1 MNRIAIDIDEVLVP
15 FLNPMARYHKQKS
28 GIQKTDTPKYS
39 YVYRDIFNVTE
50 EESQK
55 MVREFYKSGHFKV
68 LKPIRGSQRAMWSLR
83 HNVEKMYIVTG
94 RQDVIRK
101 ETELWVDHFFP
112 GIFDDIILTNSYTPN
127 EVKKVDICRA
137 LNIGLLIDDNKAI
150 CDECIESGMSALNFI
165 GTHDEEV
172 YPWCEES
179 EISLKGWSSHQSFVS

>member
-1 MNRIAIDIDEVLVP
+1 MNRVAIDIDEVLVP

-55 MVREFYKSGHFKV
+55 MVQEFYKSGHFQV
-68 LKPIRGSQRAMWSLR
+68 LKPIRGSQMAMRSIR
-83 HNVEKMYIVTG
+83 HSAEKMYIVTG
-94 RQDVIRK
+94 RQDVVRK
-101 ETELWVDHFFP
+101 DTELWIDYFFP

-127 EVKKVDICRA
+127 EVKKVDICQA
-137 LNIGLLIDDNKAI
+137 LNIGIIIDDNKSI
-150 CDECIESGMSALNFI
+150 CDECVESGMTALNFI
-165 GTHDEEV
+165 GVHDEDV

-179 EISLKGWSSHQSFVS
+179 DISIKGWSNL

>member
-28 GIQKTDTPKYS
+28 GTQKTDKPKYS

-55 MVREFYKSGHFKV
+55 MVREFYKSSHFKA
-68 LKPIRGSQRAMWSLR
+68 LKPIRGSQRAMRSIR
-83 HNVEKMYIVTG
+83 RNAEKMYIVTG
-94 RQDVIRK
+94 RQDVVR
-101 ETELWVDHFFP
+101 EDTELWVDYFFT
-112 GIFDDIILTNSYTPN
+112 GIFDDVILTNSYTPN

-137 LNIGLLIDDNKAI
+137 LNIGFIIDDNKAI
-150 CDECIESGMSALNFI
+150 CDACIESGMTALNFI
-165 GTHDEEV
+165 GTHEEDV

-179 EISLKGWSSHQSFVS
+179 EISLKGWMTSNP